1 MNKTGPLSGITIVD
15 LSRVLAGPYCT
26 MLLGEL
32 GARVIKIEPP
42 EGDDARKYGPF
53 VNGESAYFASYNRG
67 KESIVL
73 DFKHASDLLLLNDL
87 LNNAD
92 VLLENFRPGVMAK
105 FGLDWDSVH
114 SKHPKLIYASTSG
127 FGQSGPLALFPAY
140 DLIVQAMSGLMS
152 ITGYHGQAPA
162 RAGYSIGDLGAGLF
176 TAVAVNAALYH
187 RAVTGEGTRIDVSMF
202 DCQVALMDSPIVRHL
217 ATGQTPG
224 PLGARHPNITP
235 FEAYPT
241 ADRTIIIAAG
251 NDRLFAKLTAV
262 LDLPNLQ
269 NDPRFES
276 NELRTENVDALFE
289 LMSEVLKTRPA
300 SHWFSVFEMHGIPY
314 APINNVPDVVN
325 NEQLLSRNM
334 LITVE
339 DEAAG
344 PIRASGNP
352 MKFTGFADLPT
363 RKTSPR
369 LDADRQ
375 SLIDEFGP
383 KTEIS
388 QARRIQLQK
397 ATI

>member
-1 MNKTGPLSGITIVD
+1 MMFAGPLSGVTIVD

-32 GARVIKIEPP
+32 GARVIKVEPP

-73 DFKHASDLLLLNDL
+73 DFNKAEDLRFLRNLLKE
-87 LNNAD
+87 AD
-92 VLLENFRPGVMAK
+92 VLVENFRPGVMAK
-105 FGLDWDSVH
+105 FGLDWAVVH
-114 SKHPKLIYASTSG
+114 ADFPRLIYASTSG
-127 FGQSGPLALFPAY
+127 FGQTGPLALFPAY

-152 ITGYHGQAPA
+152 ITGYPGQPPA
-162 RAGYSIGDLGAGLF
+162 RAGFSIGDLGAGLF
-176 TAVAVNAALYH
+176 SAVAINAALYH
-187 RAVTGEGTRIDVSMF
+187 RAMSGEGTRIDVSMF

-217 ATGQTPG
+217 ASGDMPG

-251 NDRLFAKLTAV
+251 NDRLFSKLALV
-262 LDLPNLQ
+262 LNLPHLLD
-269 NDPRFES
+269 DPRFAS
-276 NELRTENVDALFE
+276 NDLRTSNVDALFE
-289 LMSEVLKTRPA
+289 LMSAVLKTRPA
-300 SHWFSVFEMHGIPY
+300 SHWFAIFKEHGIPY
-314 APINNVPDVVN
+314 APINDMADVVD
-325 NEQLLSRNM
+325 NEQLKARNM

-352 MKFTGFADLPT
+352 MKFTGFSDPGT
-363 RKTSPR
+363 RETSPR
-369 LDADRQ
+369 LDGNRKG
-375 SLIDEFGP
+375 LLDEFDLNRAV
-383 KTEIS
+383 TSSIT
-388 QARRIQLQK
+388 LQP
-397 ATI
+397 

>member
-1 MNKTGPLSGITIVD
+1 MSQKGPLSGVTIVD

-32 GARVIKIEPP
+32 GARVIKVEPP

-73 DFKHASDLLLLNDL
+73 DFNKAEDLRFLRNLLKK
-87 LNNAD
+87 AD

-105 FGLDWDSVH
+105 FGLDWATVH
-114 SKHPKLIYASTSG
+114 ADFPRLIYASTSG
-127 FGQSGPLALFPAY
+127 FGQTGPLALFPAY

-152 ITGYHGQAPA
+152 ITGYPGQPPA
-162 RAGYSIGDLGAGLF
+162 RAGFSIGDLGAGLF
-176 TAVAVNAALYH
+176 SAVAINAALYH
-187 RAVTGEGTRIDVSMF
+187 RAMSGEGTRIDVSMF

-217 ATGQTPG
+217 ASGDMPG

-251 NDRLFAKLTAV
+251 NDRLFSKLALV
-262 LDLPNLQ
+262 LNLPHLLD
-269 NDPRFES
+269 DPRFAS
-276 NELRTENVDALFE
+276 NDLRTSNVDALFE
-289 LMSEVLKTRPA
+289 LMSAVLKTRPA
-300 SHWFSVFEMHGIPY
+300 SHWFAIFKEHGIPY
-314 APINNVPDVVN
+314 APINDMADVVD
-325 NEQLLSRNM
+325 NEQLEARNM
-334 LITVE
+334 LVTVE

-352 MKFTGFADLPT
+352 MKFTGFSDPGT
-363 RKTSPR
+363 RETSPR
-369 LDADRQ
+369 LDGNRK
-375 SLIDEFGP
+375 SLLDEFDLNRAATSP
-383 KTEIS
+383 NT
-388 QARRIQLQK
+388 LQ
-397 ATI
+397 T